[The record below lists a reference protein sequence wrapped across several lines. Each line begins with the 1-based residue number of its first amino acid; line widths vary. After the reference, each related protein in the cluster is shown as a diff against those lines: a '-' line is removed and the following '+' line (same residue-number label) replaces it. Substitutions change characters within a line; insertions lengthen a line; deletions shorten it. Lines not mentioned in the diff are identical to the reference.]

1 MGYRWYDTKNIEP
14 LYPFGFGLS
23 YTTFKYDDLKLSS
36 DKISKKKPITVSFT
50 LKNTGKRAS
59 AEIAQ
64 LYVHDVNSSVNR
76 PVKELKGFKKV
87 FLKPGETKKIVLK
100 LNWKDLAFWYPKTKS
115 WTAEPGQFKIMIGA
129 SSRDIKLEGIIEYI

>member
-50 LKNTGKRAS
+50 LKNTGTRAS

-87 FLKPGETKKIVLK
+87 FLNRGKLKKSC
-100 LNWKDLAFWYPKTKS
+100 LN
-115 WTAEPGQFKIMIGA
+115 
-129 SSRDIKLEGIIEYI
+129 